1 MTNEVTQDK
10 ESLIKKVQRKKTP
23 IFWTGLIAYMIV
35 QLVKSAGGMIL
46 PSLITDYALTAAQSA
61 LFVATLNYVYSFAAL
76 PVGILTDTIGAKL
89 TAGIS
94 YLFIAL
100 GSIIFA
106 FSDNF
111 TMLLI
116 ARGLTGLGIAA
127 VYPAYSKIL
136 VAWERSKDY
145 PAINGR
151 IMGLAKFGT
160 LLAATPLALMITGIG
175 RRNSMLIIA
184 CATALITIGIF
195 IFFVNKPSDV
205 GLKTIDELEGN
216 PTPVG
221 KKSASPFAGMGKLF
235 IQPQVWLL
243 VITTIGI
250 NSALNTI
257 IANWGATMMT
267 KAMGFSIVNAGNIIS
282 IQTIC
287 AILGAFLVGHLIKAK
302 GLKFTINVTFVMFGV
317 PMIIMALFLPKLN
330 FIIMAIFFALFGL
343 AGTAAISS
351 LFSISRNI
359 VTNKLYGTMIG
370 LINFVCWLFG
380 AGIATQIWA
389 VFIDE
394 SYSAAGFQKAIWF
407 QFALLAICFVCFIFV
422 KDKTIDAFKEEQ

>member
-1 MTNEVTQDK
+1 MINEMNQEK
-10 ESLIKKVQRKKTP
+10 ENLIQKVQRKKAP
-23 IFWTGLIAYMIV
+23 IFWTGLIAYMLV

-76 PVGILTDTIGAKL
+76 PVGILTDTIGPKL
-89 TAGIS
+89 TAGLS
-94 YLFIAL
+94 YFFIAL
-100 GSIIFA
+100 GSVIFA

-111 TMLLI
+111 TMLVI

-136 VAWERSKDY
+136 VSWERAKDY
-145 PAINGR
+145 PVVNGR

-160 LLAATPLALMITGIG
+160 LLAATPLALMIAGIG

-184 CATALITIGIF
+184 CATALIMIGIF
-195 IFFVNKPSDV
+195 VFFVNKPSDI

-216 PTPVG
+216 PAPVG
-221 KKSASPFAGMGKLF
+221 KKSANPFAGMGKLF
-235 IQPQVWLL
+235 LQPQVWLL
-243 VITTIGI
+243 VIATIGV
-250 NSALNTI
+250 NSALNTVV
-257 IANWGATMMT
+257 ANWGATMMT
-267 KAMGFSIVNAGNIIS
+267 KAMKFSILDAGNVIS
-282 IQTIC
+282 VQTIC
-287 AILGAFLVGHLIKAK
+287 AIAGAFLVGPLIKAK
-302 GLKFTINVTFVMFGV
+302 GLKFTIGITFVMFGI

-343 AGTAAISS
+343 AGTAAISA
-351 LFSISRNI
+351 LFSLSRNI

-370 LINFVCWLFG
+370 LINFICWLFG
-380 AGIATQIWA
+380 AGVATQIWA
-389 VFIDE
+389 VFIDK
-394 SYSAAGFQKAIWF
+394 SYSAAGFQKAMWF

-422 KDKTIDAFKEEQ
+422 KDKTIDAFKEE